1 MLRFAC
7 DTVRSNL
14 ALSTTKILII
24 LDRDIK
30 ANVPNFIKK
39 EHIGF
44 AIEPNYL
51 PVKSLE
57 KYLLDRLI
65 NNVDSVLLR
74 ELNDYLFQG
83 KSLDV
88 IVKEYNANVKNGK
101 YSDAEKIKSGKML
114 YEVLNHELRQIR
126 KTDSD
131 LVDIIVDYLFESEN
145 DEIKE
150 LSTFLEKQL

>member
-1 MLRFAC
+1 M
-7 DTVRSNL
+7 
-14 ALSTTKILII
+14 
-24 LDRDIK
+24 
-30 ANVPNFIKK
+30 
-39 EHIGF
+39 
-44 AIEPNYL
+44 
-51 PVKSLE
+51 
-57 KYLLDRLI
+57 
-65 NNVDSVLLR
+65 DSVLLR